1 MSTRP
6 SWRIASFT
14 ARSTSAHFAT
24 SHASAIAPWP
34 TFSAAA
40 FAGPS
45 WRSSTATRAPSRAKV
60 SAMPS
65 PKPCAAPVTRA
76 VLLARRIALLR
87 RLGPGGDLGDFGLE
101 AILRG
106 FDVELHLPPRPKLDR
121 GAPVAGKAKR
131 DLCRDRRP
139 LSDDRLDRGR
149 LEP

>member
-1 MSTRP
+1 MSMRP
-6 SWRIASFT
+6 KARIASPT
-14 ARSTSAHFAT
+14 ARSTSAALAT
-24 SHASAIAPWP
+24 SQASGVAALPIFRAASRAPA
-34 TFSAAA
+34 SL
-40 FAGPS
+40 
-45 WRSSTATRAPSRAKV
+45 RSSTATRAPSRAKV

-131 DLCRDRRP
+131 HLCRDRRP
-139 LSDDRLDRGR
+139 LSDDGFDRR
-149 LEP
+149 